1 MVVVTLASAPRQH
14 SSNAECPFNSF
25 LLSHLPTPYWSEQVY
40 IVKFSYR
47 EKGRLRN
54 LSAKKGDLCKAFCRP
69 FPSNMLKALATIVI
83 VIIIVIISLNIKPL
97 KLTALEYV
105 FG

>member
-1 MVVVTLASAPRQH
+1 MQNVL
-14 SSNAECPFNSF
+14 SSLF
-25 LLSHLPTPYWSEQVY
+25 LLSHFPTPYWSEQVY
-40 IVKFSYR
+40 IVKFSYC
-47 EKGRLRN
+47 EKGLLRN
-54 LSAKKGDLCKAFCRP
+54 LSAKRGPVQSVLHRP

-97 KLTALEYV
+97 KLTALEYA